1 MTRKVGFPQ
10 HKLATLSSQLLD
22 EGMSYAG
29 EPPETPAPLFVVRA
43 FKTAIFGTPH
53 PVQREAKQAGKAS
66 EEDKTGTQ
74 RAASE
79 KPEDRKSIE
88 RDNVTGVE
96 IERAASIRLDTVASP
111 AKGILM
117 TPGTTATRRKTVS
130 FLHLEDFDAGKP
142 RENLFQD
149 AESDIDPLLTPCK
162 SAPEA
167 QSSDQPR
174 HSQLTKKLVELS
186 KQKSERKGSSSEFD
200 VRSPRSGAFMSTAIQ
215 TESNESTVEVTMDL
229 SKPRSRSGQH
239 WKTEYEQYQRRS
251 DREMKE
257 IIKYGQQVKS
267 YAAKKDAE
275 AANLNEK
282 LKKELAKVAR
292 MESKVSKLAAQL
304 SASQDQGPEGE
315 SEQARLVGE
324 LAQQTALA
332 IRYKQKVDHY
342 KSAISEHNAGEPD
355 DVDQGESKAAAK
367 EAARGNRLLSQPEAS
382 NSLAMISEFQAQFE
396 NLHRVSQAAED
407 RGRQLEEENRRLKG
421 SLARIKKEMMSYETR
436 RQAREERLKRSE
448 AKHRAAR
455 EECEERLAQLTAE
468 HQELLRMTNRRP
480 IAHETPRAHAA
491 QLDGITPRS
500 RDNRRLLKEGVD
512 ENASPAGADL
522 KNFKI
527 SYSPRKSRSQ
537 KTAVDIWTSN
547 SPPDIAVDK
556 TPAQEE
562 TQLSPSSVKHDIY
575 RTLKEI
581 DRNLLPEKDPKETP
595 IPTPIH
601 PNTHHHPKSLAPS
614 QKSRTISPL
623 LPDKKLTIESSTIN
637 HASSPTKLQPAQSTD
652 LSYLKPSMATM
663 GRSASLLTGRAG
675 TSRTGTMGSARGSTL
690 PADRAAAAKARLAK
704 RSAEKKRRQASG
716 S

>member
-1 MTRKVGFPQ
+1 
-10 HKLATLSSQLLD
+10 
-22 EGMSYAG
+22 MSYAG

-66 EEDKTGTQ
+66 EKDNAGTQ
-74 RAASE
+74 RLALE
-79 KPEDRKSIE
+79 KPEDKESIG
-88 RDNVTGVE
+88 RDTATGVE
-96 IERAASIRLDTVASP
+96 IERAASIRLDTLASP

-130 FLHLEDFDAGKP
+130 FLHLEDSDAGKP

-149 AESDIDPLLTPCK
+149 GESNMDPLLTPCK
-162 SAPEA
+162 SATEA
-167 QSSDQPR
+167 QSRDQPR
-174 HSQLTKKLVELS
+174 HSQLTKTLLELS
-186 KQKSERKGSSSEFD
+186 KQKSDRKGTSSEFD
-200 VRSPRSGAFMSTAIQ
+200 VQSPKLGALVSTAIQ
-215 TESNESTVEVTMDL
+215 TESNGSAVEVTMDL

-257 IIKYGQQVKS
+257 IIKHGQQVKS

-275 AANLNEK
+275 ATSLSEK

-292 MESKVSKLAAQL
+292 MESRVSKLAAQL
-304 SASQDQGPEGE
+304 NAAQDQGPEGE

-342 KSAISEHNAGEPD
+342 KAAISEQNAGKTADGDQD
-355 DVDQGESKAAAK
+355 DSKAATK
-367 EAARGNRLLSQPEAS
+367 GGPRGKRPLSQPEPS
-382 NSLAMISEFQAQFE
+382 EDPAMISEFQAQLQD
-396 NLHRVSQAAED
+396 LHRVSQAAED
-407 RGRQLEEENRRLKG
+407 RGRQLKAENRELKR
-421 SLARIKKEMMSYETR
+421 SLARVKQEMMSYETR

-455 EECEERLAQLTAE
+455 EECEKRLAQLTAE
-468 HQELLRMTNRRP
+468 HQELLRMTNQRP
-480 IAHETPRAHAA
+480 IVHEPPRTDAA
-491 QLDGITPRS
+491 QLDGISPKLRE
-500 RDNRRLLKEGVD
+500 DRRMLKEGVD
-512 ENASPAGADL
+512 ENAPPAGVDV
-522 KNFKI
+522 KTSKS
-527 SYSPRKSRSQ
+527 SYSPRKSRLQ

-547 SPPDIAVDK
+547 SPPQIAGDK
-556 TPAQEE
+556 TSTQEQ
-562 TQLSPSSVKHDIY
+562 TQLPPSSVKYDIC

-581 DRNLLPEKDPKETP
+581 DQNLVPEKEAKANP

-601 PNTHHHPKSLAPS
+601 PNTHCYPKSLAPS
-614 QKSRTISPL
+614 QNSRSMSPL
-623 LPDKKLTIESSTIN
+623 MPDKKLTIESSTV
-637 HASSPTKLQPAQSTD
+637 HLASSPAKLQPAQSTD
-652 LSYLKPSMATM
+652 LSYSKPSMATV
-663 GRSASLLTGRAG
+663 GRSASLFMGRAG
-675 TSRTGTMGSARGSTL
+675 SRTGTMGSVRGSAL

>member
-1 MTRKVGFPQ
+1 
-10 HKLATLSSQLLD
+10 
-22 EGMSYAG
+22 MSYVG

-66 EEDKTGTQ
+66 EKDKAGTQ
-74 RAASE
+74 LLASE
-79 KPEDRKSIE
+79 KLEDKESIE
-88 RDNVTGVE
+88 RDTDTGVE
-96 IERAASIRLDTVASP
+96 LERAASIRLDALTSP

-130 FLHLEDFDAGKP
+130 FLHLEDSDADKP
-142 RENLFQD
+142 RENQFQD
-149 AESDIDPLLTPCK
+149 AELNMDPLLTPCK

-167 QSSDQPR
+167 QSRDQPR

-186 KQKSERKGSSSEFD
+186 KQKSERKGTSSECD
-200 VRSPRSGAFMSTAIQ
+200 VQSSKSGALVSTAIQ
-215 TESNESTVEVTMDL
+215 TEDGSTVEVTMDL

-251 DREMKE
+251 NRELKE

-275 AANLNEK
+275 AANLSEK

-292 MESKVSKLAAQL
+292 MESRVSKLAAQL
-304 SASQDQGPEGE
+304 NAAQDQGPEGE

-342 KSAISEHNAGEPD
+342 KAAISEQNAGGND
-355 DVDQGESKAAAK
+355 DDDQDDSKLAAK
-367 EAARGNRLLSQPEAS
+367 GGPRGKRLLSQPDAS
-382 NSLAMISEFQAQFE
+382 EDPAMISEFQAQLE
-396 NLHRVSQAAED
+396 DLHRVGQAAED
-407 RGRQLEEENRRLKG
+407 RGRQLKAENRELKR
-421 SLARIKKEMMSYETR
+421 SLARVKQEMMSYETR

-455 EECEERLAQLTAE
+455 EECEKRLAQLEAE

-480 IAHETPRAHAA
+480 IANEIPRTHAA
-491 QLDGITPRS
+491 QPDGTTPKLRE
-500 RDNRRLLKEGVD
+500 NRRMLKEGVD
-512 ENASPAGADL
+512 ENATPAGIDA
-522 KNFKI
+522 KTSQSSHF
-527 SYSPRKSRSQ
+527 PRKSRLQ

-547 SPPDIAVDK
+547 SPPEIAIEK
-556 TPAQEE
+556 TPAQEQ
-562 TQLSPSSVKHDIY
+562 TQLPPSSVKYDIR

-581 DRNLLPEKDPKETP
+581 DQNLVPEKEAKETP

-601 PNTHHHPKSLAPS
+601 SNTHHYPKSLAPS
-614 QKSRTISPL
+614 QNSRSMSPL
-623 LPDKKLTIESSTIN
+623 LPDKKYAIESSTI
-637 HASSPTKLQPAQSTD
+637 HLASSPAKLQPAQSTN
-652 LSYLKPSMATM
+652 LSYSKQSMATM
-663 GRSASLLTGRAG
+663 GRSASLFTTSRAG
-675 TSRTGTMGSARGSTL
+675 SNRTGTMGSSVRGSAL
-690 PADRAAAAKARLAK
+690 SAERAAAAKARLAK
-704 RSAEKKRRQASG
+704 RSAEKKRRLVSG

>member
-1 MTRKVGFPQ
+1 
-10 HKLATLSSQLLD
+10 
-22 EGMSYAG
+22 MSYAG

-66 EEDKTGTQ
+66 EEDKAGTQ

-79 KPEDRKSIE
+79 QPEERKSIE
-88 RDNVTGVE
+88 RHKVTGVE
-96 IERAASIRLDTVASP
+96 IERAASIKLDTVASP

-130 FLHLEDFDAGKP
+130 FLHLEDSNTSKP
-142 RENLFQD
+142 KESLFQD
-149 AESDIDPLLTPCK
+149 AESNIDPLLTPCK

-167 QSSDQPR
+167 QPRNQPR

-186 KQKSERKGSSSEFD
+186 KQKSERKGISSESD
-200 VRSPRSGAFMSTAIQ
+200 VQPTKSGALMSTAIQ

-275 AANLNEK
+275 AANLSEK

-292 MESKVSKLAAQL
+292 MESRVSKLATQL
-304 SASQDQGPEGE
+304 NAVQNEGPEGE

-342 KSAISEHNAGEPD
+342 KAAISEQNAGETD
-355 DVDQGESKAAAK
+355 DGDQDDPKAAGK
-367 EAARGNRLLSQPEAS
+367 GGARGKRLLSQLERS
-382 NSLAMISEFQAQFE
+382 DDLAMISEFQAQLE
-396 NLHRVSQAAED
+396 DLHMVSQAAED
-407 RGRQLEEENRRLKG
+407 RVRQLKEENGRLKR
-421 SLARIKKEMMSYETR
+421 SLARVKQEMMSYETR

-480 IAHETPRAHAA
+480 IAHETPQAHTA
-491 QLDGITPRS
+491 QIDGIPSRS
-500 RDNRRLLKEGVD
+500 RENRRMLKEGVD

-522 KNFKI
+522 KDFK
-527 SYSPRKSRSQ
+527 SSNPPRKSRSQ

-547 SPPDIAVDK
+547 SPPEIAVDK
-556 TPAQEE
+556 TPTQEQ
-562 TQLSPSSVKHDIY
+562 TQLPPSSVKHDIY

-614 QKSRTISPL
+614 QKSQSISPL
-623 LPDKKLTIESSTIN
+623 LPDKKVTVESSTS
-637 HASSPTKLQPAQSTD
+637 HLASSPAKLQPAQSTN
-652 LSYLKPSMATM
+652 LSYSKPSMATM
-663 GRSASLLTGRAG
+663 GRSASLLIGRAG
-675 TSRTGTMGSARGSTL
+675 GSRTGTMGSARGSAL

>member
-1 MTRKVGFPQ
+1 
-10 HKLATLSSQLLD
+10 
-22 EGMSYAG
+22 MSYAG
-29 EPPETPAPLFVVRA
+29 EPPETPAPLFIVRA

-66 EEDKTGTQ
+66 EEDKAGTQ
-74 RAASE
+74 RLASE
-79 KPEDRKSIE
+79 KPEDGKSIGK
-88 RDNVTGVE
+88 DVDTGIE
-96 IERAASIRLDTVASP
+96 IERAASIKLDTLASP

-117 TPGTTATRRKTVS
+117 TPGTTTTRRKTVS
-130 FLHLEDFDAGKP
+130 FLQLKDSDANKP
-142 RENLFQD
+142 KDNLFQD
-149 AESDIDPLLTPCK
+149 AELNMDPLLTPCK

-167 QSSDQPR
+167 QSRDQPR

-186 KQKSERKGSSSEFD
+186 KQKSEKKGTSSEFD
-200 VRSPRSGAFMSTAIQ
+200 DQSPKSGGFMSTAIQ

-275 AANLNEK
+275 AANLSEK

-292 MESKVSKLAAQL
+292 MESRVSKLAAQL
-304 SASQDQGPEGE
+304 SAVQDQGPEGE

-342 KSAISEHNAGEPD
+342 KTAISEQNAGETD
-355 DVDQGESKAAAK
+355 DGDQDDSKAAAK
-367 EAARGNRLLSQPEAS
+367 GDAVGKRLLSQPEAS
-382 NSLAMISEFQAQFE
+382 DSLAMVSEFQAQLE
-396 NLHRVSQAAED
+396 DLHRVSQAAED
-407 RGRQLEEENRRLKG
+407 RGRQLKAENRELKRC
-421 SLARIKKEMMSYETR
+421 LARVKQEMMSYETR

-448 AKHRAAR
+448 AKHKAAR
-455 EECEERLAQLTAE
+455 EESEKRLAQLTAE
-468 HQELLRMTNRRP
+468 HQELLRMTDRRP
-480 IAHETPRAHAA
+480 IAHETPQNHAA
-491 QLDGITPRS
+491 QLDGITPNS
-500 RDNRRLLKEGVD
+500 RESRRMLKEGVD
-512 ENASPAGADL
+512 ENASPAGPDV
-522 KNFKI
+522 KNFKS

-537 KTAVDIWTSN
+537 KTAIDIWTSN
-547 SPPDIAVDK
+547 SPPEMAGDK
-556 TPAQEE
+556 TPAQEQP
-562 TQLSPSSVKHDIY
+562 QLPPSSVKYDIY

-581 DRNLLPEKDPKETP
+581 DQNLVPEKDPKETP

-601 PNTHHHPKSLAPS
+601 PNTHHHPKPLAPS
-614 QKSRTISPL
+614 QKSRTFSPL
-623 LPDKKLTIESSTIN
+623 LPDKKLTTESSTI
-637 HASSPTKLQPAQSTD
+637 HLASSPAKLQPAQSTD
-652 LSYLKPSMATM
+652 LAYSKPSMATM

-675 TSRTGTMGSARGSTL
+675 SSRTGTMGSARGSAL

-704 RSAEKKRRQASG
+704 RSTEKKRRLVSG